1 LNTAF
6 EAYNLELSQL
16 VQFYQKLNQ
25 PITYSDGM
33 TTSLGIVYWGRD
45 EHLPELELAI
55 PIIREAGPNRFH
67 DLLES
72 IRTPTRAR
80 EFAETT
86 GISTSL
92 LRILKHDIAMWL
104 PISVPL
110 EVFPYLS
117 SKPTLLESFSQL
129 GIVDQL
135 DIISAGKTPVAR
147 DDLSSRVALPPAT
160 INEIVKYC
168 DFYRTGLN
176 LNHIRAQIYYDMG
189 LDTWQK
195 WANQTSESIIL
206 MFTAFLAGNPAIGER
221 LVPKPKEVRN
231 GIEWAKWHLEIFAV
245 QW

>member
-117 SKPTLLESFSQL
+117 SKPTGYNLCRKNASRSRRSFQSRC
-129 GIVDQL
+129 
-135 DIISAGKTPVAR
+135 TPTCHYKR
-147 DDLSSRVALPPAT
+147 D
-160 INEIVKYC
+160 C
-168 DFYRTGLN
+168 
-176 LNHIRAQIYYDMG
+176 QI
-189 LDTWQK
+189 L
-195 WANQTSESIIL
+195 
-206 MFTAFLAGNPAIGER
+206 
-221 LVPKPKEVRN
+221 
-231 GIEWAKWHLEIFAV
+231 
-245 QW
+245 